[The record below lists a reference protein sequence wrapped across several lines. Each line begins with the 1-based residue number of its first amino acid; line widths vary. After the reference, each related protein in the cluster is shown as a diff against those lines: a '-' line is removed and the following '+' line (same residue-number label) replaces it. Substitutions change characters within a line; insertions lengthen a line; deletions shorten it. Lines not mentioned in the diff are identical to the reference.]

1 MDQSKQLGADQAQL
15 VEAIGQATEYI
26 MQGVGQMHPAFAVA
40 GLIGAI
46 ERIAVAGEAFCRRLS
61 VRMAPSHSASVTPAM
76 SRRATVRL
84 SGSMS
89 EPADKSA

>member
-1 MDQSKQLGADQAQL
+1 MDQSKQLSDDQAQF

-46 ERIAVAGEAFCRRLS
+46 ERISCCGGQDF
-61 VRMAPSHSASVTPAM
+61 AM
-76 SRRATVRL
+76 SVA
-84 SGSMS
+84 SMLDDCAS
-89 EPADKSA
+89 SLRSAAIAGGAPQIEVAR

>member
-1 MDQSKQLGADQAQL
+1 MDQIKQLDADQDQL

-46 ERIAVAGEAFCRRLS
+46 GTRPVRAWCR
-61 VRMAPSHSASVTPAM
+61 VVDPA
-76 SRRATVRL
+76 
-84 SGSMS
+84 
-89 EPADKSA
+89 ADR